1 MAWRLHYTGSRRKTP
16 VGEWYPP
23 PAAPTAYGASLPQAP
38 GHTARGLFFCPVA
51 TRRGMREPR
60 RGIAT
65 VAVHAGAPEGGNAP
79 LTTPIVQSTTYQF
92 ESVAQVQAYQRGESG
107 LYMYSRDENPTVRA
121 AEAALT
127 HLEGAE
133 AAVLFASGMGAMP
146 PALLGLSPA
155 GSEVVPAS
163 ALYGGTYKLL

>member
-1 MAWRLHYTGSRRKTP
+1 
-16 VGEWYPP
+16 
-23 PAAPTAYGASLPQAP
+23 
-38 GHTARGLFFCPVA
+38 
-51 TRRGMREPR
+51 MREPR

-121 AEAALT
+121 AEAALAR
-127 HLEGAE
+127 LEGAE
-133 AAVLFASGMGAMP
+133 AAILFASGMGAMTT
-146 PALLGLSPA
+146 ALLGLSSA
-155 GSEVVPAS
+155 GSEVVAAS
-163 ALYGGTYKLL
+163 ALYGGTYKLLRDVLSRFSVQMRPVAPEEV